1 MRRLKTLSK
10 RRIAGQYTVS
20 GLLWIAVLTV
30 PGCKAYSPDALPS
43 SEAEFHQ
50 MDWPLFT
57 RTFQQV
63 LRRDSLRANQE
74 KWVGSVEL
82 ATQFNRKNQ
91 VVSCTARAIPDSP
104 PQPGSSASK
113 LEEMVRAVCWNTV
126 FPMLPATVFNVSGL
140 FTVSQTL
147 VFPRLELEPEQSKKL
162 DLNAEQYARGHYF
175 WEHTL
180 ANLPVDG
187 VGVASFRVKADPQGR
202 VQECKVSLREVSYRA
217 ESFKPDKQLRERAT
231 RLCEWMNLL
240 QMPGFVLI
248 DGKLPTV
255 SATVLYT
262 PWKGGPDKFPLTDV
276 SGH

>member
-63 LRRDSLRANQE
+63 LRRDSLR
-74 KWVGSVEL
+74 

-162 DLNAEQYARGHYF
+162 A
-175 WEHTL
+175 
-180 ANLPVDG
+180 
-187 VGVASFRVKADPQGR
+187 
-202 VQECKVSLREVSYRA
+202 
-217 ESFKPDKQLRERAT
+217 
-231 RLCEWMNLL
+231 
-240 QMPGFVLI
+240 
-248 DGKLPTV
+248 
-255 SATVLYT
+255 
-262 PWKGGPDKFPLTDV
+262 
-276 SGH
+276 